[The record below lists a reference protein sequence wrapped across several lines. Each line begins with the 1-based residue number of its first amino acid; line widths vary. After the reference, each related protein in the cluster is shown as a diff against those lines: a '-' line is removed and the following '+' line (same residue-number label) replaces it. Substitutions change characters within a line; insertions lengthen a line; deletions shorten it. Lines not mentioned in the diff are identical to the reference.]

1 MTNSCEHT
9 NRKDAE
15 NNLLRESSGVPV
27 DDGSQA
33 FKSHINDRI
42 AASYDRDRVVPFAAA
57 MTFLE
62 ERHKKRFP

>member
-1 MTNSCEHT
+1 MTNFCEHT
-9 NRKDAE
+9 NRKCEED
-15 NNLLRESSGVPV
+15 NLLRRSSGVPV

-33 FKSHINDRI
+33 FRNHINDRI
-42 AASYDRDRVVPFAAA
+42 SASYDRDRIVSLAAA